1 MKILKLLSALSI
13 TLAMLTLS
21 NAAAAQAGPDI
32 PPLSTCCPPLTTYPV
47 TTMFNSVQANVGGNY
62 HLNFTMAPAFSA
74 QMQAYTAL
82 LKSLDSTVL
91 ATVVVAAAYDGGTAG
106 SASAGALLQVGL
118 PYWIAPT
125 GPSGILFP
133 PFFTSVA
140 DRPANTWTVVQMTA
154 WVYRRGRWMRLCETR
169 SFAFRPQLVGA
180 RLRSGA
186 ANGGF
191 VDYRGPAPR
200 VQPAPPPTI
209 PLPRQ

>member
-13 TLAMLTLS
+13 SLAMLTFS
-21 NAAAAQAGPDI
+21 NAAAAQPDI
-32 PPLSTCCPPLTTYPV
+32 PPISTCCPPLTTYPV

-82 LKSLDSTVL
+82 LKTLDSTVL
-91 ATVVVAAAYDGGTAG
+91 ATAIVAAAYDGGNG
-106 SASAGALLQVGL
+106 SPSAGAILQVAF
-118 PYWIAPT
+118 PYWIAPS
-125 GPSGILFP
+125 GPSGVLGG

-140 DRPANTWTVVQMTA
+140 DRPVNTWTVVQMTA
-154 WVYRRGRWMRLCETR
+154 WVFRRGRWMQLCETR

-186 ANGGF
+186 VNGGF

-200 VQPAPPPTI
+200 VRPAPPPTL
-209 PLPRQ
+209 PLPR